1 MSARD
6 DQIINMLEGIQ
17 QQLQSIDRRLADL
30 ESVEAEPGAVLGDW
44 LSVKDVSRRLGRA
57 EDTVRIWCASGVFP
71 GATKATSSPQSHWRI
86 PEDDVRNFG
95 TQRAVART
103 TSLDHKRRQE
113 LMAAHRSAA

>member
-1 MSARD
+1 MNARHYLTVR
-6 DQIINMLEGIQ
+6 QVAPALE
-17 QQLQSIDRRLADL
+17 
-30 ESVEAEPGAVLGDW
+30 VT
-44 LSVKDVSRRLGRA
+44 

-71 GATKATSSPQSHWRI
+71 GATKATSSAQSHWRI

-113 LMAAHRSAA
+113 LMAAHRAAA